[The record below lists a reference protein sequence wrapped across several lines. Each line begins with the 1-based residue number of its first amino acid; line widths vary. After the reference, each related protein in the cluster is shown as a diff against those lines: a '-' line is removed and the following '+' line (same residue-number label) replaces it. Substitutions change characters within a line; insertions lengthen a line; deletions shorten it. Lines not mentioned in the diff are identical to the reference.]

1 MIVEIP
7 DPPVI
12 LSVVLPI
19 LVGVFSFFVYL
30 KIRQFSASN
39 RQNKVDSERLEFY
52 ERQLIDM
59 KIKLDAIE
67 IENLDNSYHTTPP
80 RFENGVEERS
90 QEVPTPRPNVV
101 KQTPKSIESRRR
113 TPNMGFDDVVETVLG
128 LITDKSMTSRDIQV
142 TLGRSREH
150 ISRTMKKLYVG
161 GFVERN
167 MQTKPFSY
175 SITEKGRQ
183 RIGLGGSESSQI
195 APQVA

>member
-12 LSVVLPI
+12 LSVILPI
-19 LVGVFSFFVYL
+19 LIGVFSFFVYL

-67 IENLDNSYHTTPP
+67 IENLDNSYHTAPP
-80 RFENGVEERS
+80 SFENSVEERS
-90 QEVPTPRPNVV
+90 QEVPTPRPSVV
-101 KQTPKSIESRRR
+101 KQTPKPVESRRR
-113 TPNMGFDDVVETVLG
+113 TPKMGFDDVIETVLG
-128 LITDKSMTSRDIQV
+128 LITDKSMTSRDIQI

-150 ISRTMKKLYVG
+150 ISRTMKKLYVD
-161 GFVERN
+161 GFVERS

-183 RIGLGGSESSQI
+183 RIGLGGSESSQM
-195 APQVA
+195 APQVV

>member
-12 LSVVLPI
+12 LSVVLPVLI
-19 LVGVFSFFVYL
+19 GIFSFFVYL
-30 KIRQFSASN
+30 KIRQFSAST
-39 RQNKVDSERLEFY
+39 RRNKVDSERLEFY
-52 ERQLIDM
+52 EKQLIDM
-59 KIKLDAIE
+59 KIKLDAIDM
-67 IENLDNSYHTTPP
+67 ENVESSYHTTPP
-80 RFENGVEERS
+80 GGQNSVEEKS
-90 QEVPTPRPNVV
+90 QEIPTIRPNIV
-101 KQTPKSIESRRR
+101 KPTPKSAESRRR
-113 TPNMGFDDVVETVLG
+113 APNMGFDDVIETVLG

-150 ISRTMKKLYVG
+150 ISRTMKKLYVD

-183 RIGLGGSESSQI
+183 RIGIGGSGSAEM
-195 APQVA
+195 APQVV

>member
-19 LVGVFSFFVYL
+19 LIGIFSFFVYL

-39 RQNKVDSERLEFY
+39 SQNKVDSERLEFY

-59 KIKLDAIE
+59 KIKLDSIE
-67 IENLDNSYHTTPP
+67 IENLDNSYHTTSQVI
-80 RFENGVEERS
+80 ENSVEERS
-90 QEVPTPRPNVV
+90 QDIPTPHTNVV
-101 KQTPKSIESRRR
+101 KTTPKPVESRRR
-113 TPNMGFDDVVETVLG
+113 APNMGFDDVIETVLG

-150 ISRTMKKLYVG
+150 ISRTMKKLYVD

-167 MQTKPFSY
+167 IQTKPFSY

-183 RIGLGGSESSQI
+183 RLGVGGSESTQM

>member
-1 MIVEIP
+1 MEIP

-12 LSVVLPI
+12 LSVILPI
-19 LVGVFSFFVYL
+19 LIGVFSFFVYL

-67 IENLDNSYHTTPP
+67 IENLDNSYHTPSP
-80 RFENGVEERS
+80 GFENGVEERS

-101 KQTPKSIESRRR
+101 KTAPKPVESRRR
-113 TPNMGFDDVVETVLG
+113 APNMGFDDVVETVLG

-150 ISRTMKKLYVG
+150 ISRTMKKLYVDC
-161 GFVERN
+161 FVERN

-183 RIGLGGSESSQI
+183 RIGLGGSESSQMV
-195 APQVA
+195 PQVV

>member
-12 LSVVLPI
+12 LSVILPI
-19 LVGVFSFFVYL
+19 LIGVFSFFVYL

-39 RQNKVDSERLEFY
+39 RQNKVDSQRLEFY

-67 IENLDNSYHTTPP
+67 IENLDNSYHTTSP
-80 RFENGVEERS
+80 RIESDVKERS
-90 QEVPTPRPNVV
+90 RDMPTSNPNIVKPTPKPVE
-101 KQTPKSIESRRR
+101 PRRR
-113 TPNMGFDDVVETVLG
+113 APNMGFGDVIETVLG

-150 ISRTMKKLYVG
+150 ISRTMKKLYVD

>member
-1 MIVEIP
+1 MEIP

-19 LVGVFSFFVYL
+19 LIGVFSFFVYL

-39 RQNKVDSERLEFY
+39 RENKVDSKRLEFY

-67 IENLDNSYHTTPP
+67 IENLDNSYHTPP
-80 RFENGVEERS
+80 PGFENNVEKRS
-90 QEVPTPRPNVV
+90 QEVPTPHPNVV
-101 KQTPKSIESRRR
+101 KQTPKPVESRRR
-113 TPNMGFDDVVETVLG
+113 APNMGFDDVVETVLG

-150 ISRTMKKLYVG
+150 ISRTMKKLYVD

-183 RIGLGGSESSQI
+183 RIGLSGSETAEM
-195 APQVA
+195 APQVV

>member
-19 LVGVFSFFVYL
+19 LIGIFSFFVYL
-30 KIRQFSASN
+30 KIRQFSVSN
-39 RQNKVDSERLEFY
+39 SQNKVDSERLEFY

-59 KIKLDAIE
+59 KIKLDSIE
-67 IENLDNSYHTTPP
+67 IENLDNSYHTTSPVI
-80 RFENGVEERS
+80 ENSVEERS
-90 QEVPTPRPNVV
+90 QDIPVPHPNVV
-101 KQTPKSIESRRR
+101 KTTPKPVESRRR
-113 TPNMGFDDVVETVLG
+113 TPNMGFDDVIETVLG

-183 RIGLGGSESSQI
+183 RLGVGGSESTQM
-195 APQVA
+195 APQVV

>member
-19 LVGVFSFFVYL
+19 LIGVFSFFVYL

-39 RQNKVDSERLEFY
+39 RENKVDSKRLEFY

-67 IENLDNSYHTTPP
+67 IENLDNSYHTSPP
-80 RFENGVEERS
+80 RFESGVEERS

-101 KQTPKSIESRRR
+101 KTTPKPVESRRR

-150 ISRTMKKLYVG
+150 ISRTMKKLFVD

-183 RIGLGGSESSQI
+183 RIGLGGSESAQV
-195 APQVA
+195 APQVV

>member
-19 LVGVFSFFVYL
+19 LIGIFSFFVYL

-39 RQNKVDSERLEFY
+39 SQNKVDSERLEFY

-59 KIKLDAIE
+59 KIKLDSIE
-67 IENLDNSYHTTPP
+67 IENLDNSYHAASPVI
-80 RFENGVEERS
+80 ENSVEERS
-90 QEVPTPRPNVV
+90 QDIPTPHTNVV
-101 KQTPKSIESRRR
+101 KTTPKPVESRRR
-113 TPNMGFDDVVETVLG
+113 APNMGFDDVIETVLG

-150 ISRTMKKLYVG
+150 ISRTMKKLFVD

-183 RIGLGGSESSQI
+183 RIGLGGSESAQV
-195 APQVA
+195 APQVV

>member
-12 LSVVLPI
+12 LSVFLPI
-19 LVGVFSFFVYL
+19 LIGVFSFFVYL

-67 IENLDNSYHTTPP
+67 IENLDNSYHTAPP
-80 RFENGVEERS
+80 RFENSVEERS

-101 KQTPKSIESRRR
+101 KQTPKPVESRRR

-175 SITEKGRQ
+175 SITEKGLQ

>member
-1 MIVEIP
+1 VIVEIP

-12 LSVVLPI
+12 LSVVLPVLI
-19 LVGVFSFFVYL
+19 GIFSFFVYL

-39 RQNKVDSERLEFY
+39 SQNKVDSKRLEFY

-67 IENLDNSYHTTPP
+67 IENFDNSYHTPPP
-80 RFENGVEERS
+80 RFENRVEERS
-90 QEVPTPRPNVV
+90 QDAPTPRPSVV
-101 KQTPKSIESRRR
+101 KPAPKLVESRRR

-150 ISRTMKKLYVG
+150 ISRTMKKLYVD

-167 MQTKPFSY
+167 IQTKPFSY

-183 RIGLGGSESSQI
+183 RIGLGGSGSAEM
-195 APQVA
+195 APQVV

>member
-1 MIVEIP
+1 VIVEIP

-19 LVGVFSFFVYL
+19 LIGVFSFFVYL

-67 IENLDNSYHTTPP
+67 IENLNNSYHTPP
-80 RFENGVEERS
+80 PGFENNVGERS
-90 QEVPTPRPNVV
+90 QEVTTPRPNVV
-101 KQTPKSIESRRR
+101 KTAPKPVESRRR
-113 TPNMGFDDVVETVLG
+113 APNMGFDDVVETVLG

-150 ISRTMKKLYVG
+150 ISRTMKKLYVD

-183 RIGLGGSESSQI
+183 RIGLGDSESSQI
-195 APQVA
+195 APQVV

>member
-19 LVGVFSFFVYL
+19 LIGIFSFFVYL

-67 IENLDNSYHTTPP
+67 IENLDKSYHTPSP
-80 RFENGVEERS
+80 GFENTIEKISHESVA
-90 QEVPTPRPNVV
+90 PRPNVE
-101 KQTPKSIESRRR
+101 KTTPKPVEPRRR
-113 TPNMGFDDVVETVLG
+113 TPNMGFDDVIETVLG
-128 LITDKSMTSRDIQV
+128 LITNKSMTSRDIQV

-150 ISRTMKKLYVG
+150 ISRTMKKLYVD

-183 RIGLGGSESSQI
+183 RIGLGDSESSQI
-195 APQVA
+195 APQVV

>member
-12 LSVVLPI
+12 LSFVLPI
-19 LVGVFSFFVYL
+19 LIGVFSFFVYL

-39 RQNKVDSERLEFY
+39 MENKVDSKRLEFY

-67 IENLDNSYHTTPP
+67 IENLDNSYHTPPP
-80 RFENGVEERS
+80 RFESDVEERS
-90 QEVPTPRPNVV
+90 QEVPIPRPNVV
-101 KQTPKSIESRRR
+101 KTTPKPVESRRR
-113 TPNMGFDDVVETVLG
+113 TPNMGFEDVIETVLG

-150 ISRTMKKLYVG
+150 ISRTMKKLYVD

-183 RIGLGGSESSQI
+183 RIGLGDSESSQI
-195 APQVA
+195 APQVV

>member
-1 MIVEIP
+1 VIVEIP

-19 LVGVFSFFVYL
+19 LIGIFSFFVYL

-39 RQNKVDSERLEFY
+39 SQNKVDSERLEFY

-59 KIKLDAIE
+59 KIKLDSIE
-67 IENLDNSYHTTPP
+67 IENLDNSYHAASPVI
-80 RFENGVEERS
+80 ENSVEERS
-90 QEVPTPRPNVV
+90 QDIPTPHTNVV
-101 KQTPKSIESRRR
+101 KTTPKPVESRRR
-113 TPNMGFDDVVETVLG
+113 APNMGFDDVIETVLG
-128 LITDKSMTSRDIQV
+128 LITDKSMTSRDIQI

-150 ISRTMKKLYVG
+150 ISRTMKKLYVD

-167 MQTKPFSY
+167 IQTKPFSY

-183 RIGLGGSESSQI
+183 RLGVGGSESTQM

>member
-19 LVGVFSFFVYL
+19 LIGVFSFFVYL

-39 RQNKVDSERLEFY
+39 MENKVDSKRLEFY

-67 IENLDNSYHTTPP
+67 IENLDNSYHTPPP
-80 RFENGVEERS
+80 RFENTMEEKS

-101 KQTPKSIESRRR
+101 KTTPKPVESRRR
-113 TPNMGFDDVVETVLG
+113 TPNMGFEDVVETVLG

-150 ISRTMKKLYVG
+150 ISRTMKKLYVD

-183 RIGLGGSESSQI
+183 RIGLGDSESSQI
-195 APQVA
+195 APQVV

>member
-1 MIVEIP
+1 MEIP

-12 LSVVLPI
+12 LSVILPI
-19 LVGVFSFFVYL
+19 LIGIFSFFVYL
-30 KIRQFSASN
+30 KIRQFSVSN
-39 RQNKVDSERLEFY
+39 SQNKVDSERLEFY

-59 KIKLDAIE
+59 KIKLDSIE
-67 IENLDNSYHTTPP
+67 IENLDNSYHAASPVI
-80 RFENGVEERS
+80 ENSVEERS
-90 QEVPTPRPNVV
+90 QDIPTPHTNVV
-101 KQTPKSIESRRR
+101 KTTPKPVESRRR
-113 TPNMGFDDVVETVLG
+113 APNMGFDDVIETVLG

-150 ISRTMKKLYVG
+150 ISRTMKKLYVD

-167 MQTKPFSY
+167 IQTKPFSY

-183 RIGLGGSESSQI
+183 RLGVGGSESTQM

>member
-19 LVGVFSFFVYL
+19 LIGVFSFFVYF

-39 RQNKVDSERLEFY
+39 SQNKVDSERLEFY

-59 KIKLDAIE
+59 KIKLDSIE
-67 IENLDNSYHTTPP
+67 IENLDNSYHTPP
-80 RFENGVEERS
+80 PGLENGVEEMS

-101 KQTPKSIESRRR
+101 KTTPKPVESRRR
-113 TPNMGFDDVVETVLG
+113 APNMGFDDVVETVLG

-150 ISRTMKKLYVG
+150 ISRTMKKLYVD

-183 RIGLGGSESSQI
+183 RIGLGGSESSQMV
-195 APQVA
+195 PQVV

>member
-12 LSVVLPI
+12 LSIVLPI
-19 LVGVFSFFVYL
+19 LIGVFSFFVYL
-30 KIRQFSASN
+30 KIRQFSVSN

-67 IENLDNSYHTTPP
+67 IENLDSSYHTPP
-80 RFENGVEERS
+80 PGFENSVEERS
-90 QEVPTPRPNVV
+90 QEVPTPRPNIV
-101 KQTPKSIESRRR
+101 KSAPKPVESRRR

-150 ISRTMKKLYVG
+150 ISRTMKKLYVD

-183 RIGLGGSESSQI
+183 RIGLGSSESSQV

>member
-1 MIVEIP
+1 MEIP

-12 LSVVLPI
+12 LSVILPI
-19 LVGVFSFFVYL
+19 LIGVFSFFVYL

-80 RFENGVEERS
+80 RFENSVEERS
-90 QEVPTPRPNVV
+90 QDVPTPRPNVV
-101 KQTPKSIESRRR
+101 KQTPKSVESRRR

-150 ISRTMKKLYVG
+150 ISRTMKKLYVD

-183 RIGLGGSESSQI
+183 RIGIGGSESSQI

>member
-12 LSVVLPI
+12 LSVILPI
-19 LVGVFSFFVYL
+19 LIGVFSFFVYL

-39 RQNKVDSERLEFY
+39 KQNKVDSERLEFY

-67 IENLDNSYHTTPP
+67 IENLGDPYHTPP
-80 RFENGVEERS
+80 PGFENSVEERS
-90 QEVPTPRPNVV
+90 QQVPTPRPNVV
-101 KQTPKSIESRRR
+101 KTTPKPVESRRR
-113 TPNMGFDDVVETVLG
+113 TPNMGFDDVDETVLG

-150 ISRTMKKLYVG
+150 ISRTMKKLYVD

-183 RIGLGGSESSQI
+183 RIGLGGSEPAQM
-195 APQVA
+195 APQVV

>member
-1 MIVEIP
+1 VIVEIP

-19 LVGVFSFFVYL
+19 LIGVFSFFVYL

-67 IENLDNSYHTTPP
+67 IENLDNSYHTAPP
-80 RFENGVEERS
+80 SFENSVEERS
-90 QEVPTPRPNVV
+90 QEVPTPRPSVV
-101 KQTPKSIESRRR
+101 KQTPKPVESRRR
-113 TPNMGFDDVVETVLG
+113 TPNMGFDDVIETVLG
-128 LITDKSMTSRDIQV
+128 LITDKSMTSRDIQI

-150 ISRTMKKLYVG
+150 ISRTMKKLYVD

-183 RIGLGGSESSQI
+183 RIGLGGSESSQV
-195 APQVA
+195 APQVV

>member
-1 MIVEIP
+1 MEIP

-19 LVGVFSFFVYL
+19 LIGVFSFFVYL

-67 IENLDNSYHTTPP
+67 IENLDNSYHTPP
-80 RFENGVEERS
+80 PGVEGGVDERS
-90 QEVPTPRPNVV
+90 QDVPIPRPNVV
-101 KQTPKSIESRRR
+101 KTAPKPVESRRR

-167 MQTKPFSY
+167 MQAKPFSY

-183 RIGLGGSESSQI
+183 RIGLGGSESSQM
-195 APQVA
+195 APQVV

>member
-12 LSVVLPI
+12 LSVVLPVLI
-19 LVGVFSFFVYL
+19 GIFSFFVYL
-30 KIRQFSASN
+30 KIRQFSAST
-39 RQNKVDSERLEFY
+39 RRNKVDSERLEFY
-52 ERQLIDM
+52 EKQLIDM
-59 KIKLDAIE
+59 KIKLDAIDM
-67 IENLDNSYHTTPP
+67 ENVESSYHATPP
-80 RFENGVEERS
+80 SGQNSVEEKS
-90 QEVPTPRPNVV
+90 QETPTTRPNVV
-101 KQTPKSIESRRR
+101 KPTPKPAESRRR
-113 TPNMGFDDVVETVLG
+113 APNMGFDDVIETVLG

-150 ISRTMKKLYVG
+150 ISRTMKKLYVD

-183 RIGLGGSESSQI
+183 RIGLGGSGSAEM
-195 APQVA
+195 APQVV

>member
-1 MIVEIP
+1 
-7 DPPVI
+7 
-12 LSVVLPI
+12 
-19 LVGVFSFFVYL
+19 
-30 KIRQFSASN
+30 
-39 RQNKVDSERLEFY
+39 VDSERLEFY

-67 IENLDNSYHTTPP
+67 IENLDNSYHTPP
-80 RFENGVEERS
+80 PGFENNVEERS

-101 KQTPKSIESRRR
+101 KPTPKPVESRRR
-113 TPNMGFDDVVETVLG
+113 APNMGFDDVVETVLG

-150 ISRTMKKLYVG
+150 ISRTMKKLYVD

-183 RIGLGGSESSQI
+183 RIGLGGSESSQMV
-195 APQVA
+195 PQVV

>member
-1 MIVEIP
+1 MEIP

-12 LSVVLPI
+12 LSVILPI
-19 LVGVFSFFVYL
+19 LIGVFSFFVYL

-67 IENLDNSYHTTPP
+67 IENLDNSYHTPP
-80 RFENGVEERS
+80 PGFENDVEERS

-101 KQTPKSIESRRR
+101 KTAPKPVESRRR
-113 TPNMGFDDVVETVLG
+113 APNMGFDDVVETVLG

-150 ISRTMKKLYVG
+150 ISRTMKKLYVD

-183 RIGLGGSESSQI
+183 RIGLGDSESSQI
-195 APQVA
+195 APQVV

>member
-12 LSVVLPI
+12 LSVILPI
-19 LVGVFSFFVYL
+19 LIGVFSFFVYL

-39 RQNKVDSERLEFY
+39 RQNKVDSQRLEFY

-67 IENLDNSYHTTPP
+67 IENLDNSYHTTSP
-80 RFENGVEERS
+80 RIESDVKERS
-90 QEVPTPRPNVV
+90 RDIPIPGPNIVKPTPKPVE
-101 KQTPKSIESRRR
+101 PRRR
-113 TPNMGFDDVVETVLG
+113 TPNMGFGDVVETVLG

-150 ISRTMKKLYVG
+150 ISRTMKKLYVD

>member
-1 MIVEIP
+1 MEIP

-12 LSVVLPI
+12 LSVILPI
-19 LVGVFSFFVYL
+19 LIGVFSFFVYL

-39 RQNKVDSERLEFY
+39 SQNKVDSERLEFY

-67 IENLDNSYHTTPP
+67 IENLDNSYHTPP
-80 RFENGVEERS
+80 PGFENNVEERS

-101 KQTPKSIESRRR
+101 KTNPKPVESRRR

-150 ISRTMKKLYVG
+150 ISRTMKKLYVD

-195 APQVA
+195 APQVV

>member
-19 LVGVFSFFVYL
+19 LIGVFSFFVYL
-30 KIRQFSASN
+30 KIRQFSVSN

-67 IENLDNSYHTTPP
+67 IESLDNSYHTPSP
-80 RFENGVEERS
+80 GFENSVGETSR
-90 QEVPTPRPNVV
+90 EVPTPRPNVV
-101 KQTPKSIESRRR
+101 KSAPKPVESRRR

-128 LITDKSMTSRDIQV
+128 LITDKSMTSRDIQI

-150 ISRTMKKLYVG
+150 ISRTMKKLYVN

-183 RIGLGGSESSQI
+183 RIGIGGSESAQV
-195 APQVA
+195 APQVV

>member
-12 LSVVLPI
+12 LSVILPI
-19 LVGVFSFFVYL
+19 LIGVFSFFVYL

-67 IENLDNSYHTTPP
+67 IENLDNSYHTPPP
-80 RFENGVEERS
+80 RFENSVEERS
-90 QEVPTPRPNVV
+90 QKVPTPRPSVV
-101 KQTPKSIESRRR
+101 KQTPKPVESRRR
-113 TPNMGFDDVVETVLG
+113 TPNMGFDDVIETVLG

-150 ISRTMKKLYVG
+150 ISRTMKKLYVD

-183 RIGLGGSESSQI
+183 RIGLGGSESSQM
-195 APQVA
+195 APQVV

>member
-12 LSVVLPI
+12 LSVILPI
-19 LVGVFSFFVYL
+19 LIGVFSFFVYL

-67 IENLDNSYHTTPP
+67 IENLDNSYHTPP
-80 RFENGVEERS
+80 PEFENNVEERS
-90 QEVPTPRPNVV
+90 QEVTTPHPNVV
-101 KQTPKSIESRRR
+101 KTAPKPVESRRR
-113 TPNMGFDDVVETVLG
+113 APNMGFDDVVEIVLG

-150 ISRTMKKLYVG
+150 ISRTMKKLYVD

-183 RIGLGGSESSQI
+183 RIGLGGSESSQM
-195 APQVA
+195 APQVV

>member
-1 MIVEIP
+1 VIVEIP

-19 LVGVFSFFVYL
+19 LIGVFSFFVYL

-67 IENLDNSYHTTPP
+67 IENMDNSYHTLPP
-80 RFENGVEERS
+80 GFENNVEERS
-90 QEVPTPRPNVV
+90 QHAPTPRPNVV
-101 KQTPKSIESRRR
+101 KTTPKPVESRRR
-113 TPNMGFDDVVETVLG
+113 APNMGFDDVIETVLG

-150 ISRTMKKLYVG
+150 ISRTMKKLYVD

-167 MQTKPFSY
+167 MEAKPFSY

-183 RIGLGGSESSQI
+183 RIGLGGSESAQV

>member
-12 LSVVLPI
+12 LSVILPI
-19 LVGVFSFFVYL
+19 LIGVFSFFVYL

-67 IENLDNSYHTTPP
+67 IENLDNSYHTPP
-80 RFENGVEERS
+80 QGFENNVEERS

-101 KQTPKSIESRRR
+101 KPAPKPVESRRR
-113 TPNMGFDDVVETVLG
+113 APNMGFDDVVETVLG

-150 ISRTMKKLYVG
+150 ISRTMKKLYVD

-183 RIGLGGSESSQI
+183 RIGLGGSESSQMV
-195 APQVA
+195 PQVV

>member
-1 MIVEIP
+1 VIVEIP

-12 LSVVLPI
+12 LSVILPI
-19 LVGVFSFFVYL
+19 LIGVFSFFVYL

-67 IENLDNSYHTTPP
+67 IENLDNSYHTAPP
-80 RFENGVEERS
+80 RFENSVEERS
-90 QEVPTPRPNVV
+90 QEVPTPRPSVV
-101 KQTPKSIESRRR
+101 KQTPKPVESRRR
-113 TPNMGFDDVVETVLG
+113 TPNMGFDDVIETVLG
-128 LITDKSMTSRDIQV
+128 LITDKSMTSRDIQI

-150 ISRTMKKLYVG
+150 ISRTMKKLYVD

-183 RIGLGGSESSQI
+183 RIGLGGSESSQM
-195 APQVA
+195 APQVV

>member
-12 LSVVLPI
+12 LSVILPI
-19 LVGVFSFFVYL
+19 LIGVFSFFVYL

-67 IENLDNSYHTTPP
+67 IENLDNSYHTPP
-80 RFENGVEERS
+80 PGFENNVEERS

-101 KQTPKSIESRRR
+101 KTAPKPVESRRR
-113 TPNMGFDDVVETVLG
+113 APNMGFDDVVETVLG

-150 ISRTMKKLYVG
+150 ISRTMKKLYVD

-183 RIGLGGSESSQI
+183 RIGLGGSESSQM
-195 APQVA
+195 APQVV

>member
-12 LSVVLPI
+12 LSVILPI
-19 LVGVFSFFVYL
+19 LIGVFSFFVYL

-67 IENLDNSYHTTPP
+67 IENLDNSYHTAPP
-80 RFENGVEERS
+80 SFENSVEERS
-90 QEVPTPRPNVV
+90 QEVPTPRPNIV
-101 KQTPKSIESRRR
+101 KSAPKPVESRRR

-150 ISRTMKKLYVG
+150 ISRTMKKLDVD

-183 RIGLGGSESSQI
+183 RIGIGGSESSQI

>member
-12 LSVVLPI
+12 LSIVLPI
-19 LVGVFSFFVYL
+19 LIGVFSFFVYL
-30 KIRQFSASN
+30 KIRQFSVSN

-67 IENLDNSYHTTPP
+67 IENLDSSYHTPP
-80 RFENGVEERS
+80 PGFENSVEERS
-90 QEVPTPRPNVV
+90 QEVPTPRPNIV
-101 KQTPKSIESRRR
+101 KSAPKPVESRRR

-150 ISRTMKKLYVG
+150 ISRTMKKLYVD

-175 SITEKGRQ
+175 SITEKGLQ

-195 APQVA
+195 APQVV